1 MSDQTIQWWRLSFI
15 AALILVLALSGLLW
29 LRNQQPRETRAASCA
44 PPPPVEALKLP
55 PAHFETPVLFGAAP
69 GITLSVDGAKADG
82 ALPLTPGK
90 HTLRAEGPGAPP
102 LSLDFKTEAFDPAL
116 FEVELNGKFL
126 SLVYLG
132 ATCASCTANDQQQQ
146 LLPQEPATAPF
157 DELETRAA
165 EALQTQ
171 SWARAAGFLKQ
182 VQPHEREQ
190 TRFKRLAQNVLQSS
204 GAHAEARAQLLGI
217 TGSPALDGLLSRY
230 DELTASEAQR
240 EHQHWLTRWN
250 ALTDIYQRLLRLED
264 DAPQVLDGASA
275 RLAEASAAFTR
286 AAKEHS
292 AEGER
297 DACEKGEQVVL
308 GLAQKL
314 RAFHPTDCELQ
325 AKVSAAL

>member
-1 MSDQTIQWWRLSFI
+1 MSDSAIQWWRLAFV

-29 LRNQQPRETRAASCA
+29 LRNQQQPREARPTCAA
-44 PPPPVEALKLP
+44 PPPVEALKLP
-55 PAHFETPVLFGAAP
+55 PPRFETPVLLGSSPA
-69 GITLSVDGAKADG
+69 ITLQVDGAKAEG
-82 ALPLTPGK
+82 LVALAPGK

-102 LSLDFKTEAFDPAL
+102 LSVDFKTEAFDPAV
-116 FEVELNGKFL
+116 FEVEPNGRFL

-132 ATCASCTANDQQQQ
+132 AVCASCKTNDQQQQ
-146 LLPQEPATAPF
+146 LLPQEAASAPF

-171 SWARAAGFLKQ
+171 DWAKAAGFLKQ

-217 TGSPALDGLLSRY
+217 TGSPALDALLSRY
-230 DELTASEAQR
+230 DELTASESQR
-240 EHQHWLTRWN
+240 EHEHWLTRWN

-275 RLAEASAAFTR
+275 RLAQASAAFAR
-286 AAKEHS
+286 ANKEHS

-297 DACEKGEQVVL
+297 DACEQGEQVVL
-308 GLAQKL
+308 DLAQKL